1 MTTSAARPRSY
12 EFILLALLVLL
23 WGSVGLNRIGLG
35 LIFPQIK
42 AEFGMP
48 NWQASL
54 LIAGTSI
61 TWAFASWAGGWLSDR
76 YGRRRVLLPAVAFIC
91 VMTAAMGGAWS
102 FLSMFLVRDLL
113 GIGDGVGWSVGQATI
128 SEEVAPQRRGVSQA
142 LFTAGYTLIGAGAGA
157 LIITSLSV
165 HFGWRWAFPL
175 IAAATTPV
183 VIALALIMREPVMH
197 QAHAGAADWRA
208 ATRLLRKPSLV
219 LLTIMGCAI
228 LSWLQVFAG
237 FDHSFLVESRHFSPI
252 DAGEIASCWGFVG
265 AVGSVLL
272 PLASDY
278 WGRRPVVLA
287 SALVCAASLAAYLFG
302 GFDKTTMQLLLG
314 LSGFCGFGLLP
325 IVLATCVSESV
336 GEEERGA
343 ALGVT
348 NFFGVIIGTTL
359 MPFVG
364 GVLADGFGLTATLC
378 IPIAAQ
384 LAVAG
389 CVLAVTETAPRAV
402 ARRGMAQARQ
412 AA

>member
-1 MTTSAARPRSY
+1 MTTSTARPRSY
-12 EFILLALLVLL
+12 EFVLLALLILL

-35 LIFPQIK
+35 FIFPQIK

-54 LIAGTSI
+54 LISGTSI

-76 YGRRRVLLPAVAFIC
+76 YGRRRVLLPAAAFIC
-91 VMTAAMGGAWS
+91 VMTAAMGGTWS
-102 FLSMFLVRDLL
+102 FLSMFFVRDLL
-113 GIGDGVGWSVGQATI
+113 GIGDGIGWSVGEATI
-128 SEEVAPQRRGVSQA
+128 SEEVAPQRRGISQA

-157 LIITSLSV
+157 IIITSLSS
-165 HFGWRWAFPL
+165 HLGWRWTFPL
-175 IAAATTPV
+175 IAAVTTLV
-183 VIALALIMREPVMH
+183 VIALAAVMREPVARR
-197 QAHAGAADWRA
+197 AHHATDWRA
-208 ATRLLRKPSLV
+208 AVRLLRNPSLV
-219 LLTIMGCAI
+219 FLTIMGCAI

-237 FDHSFLVESRHFSPI
+237 FDHSFLVETRHFSPI
-252 DAGEIASCWGFVG
+252 DAGEIASSWGFIG
-265 AVGSVLL
+265 AIGSVLL

-287 SALVCAASLAAYLFG
+287 SSLVCAASLAAYAFG
-302 GFDKTTMQLLLG
+302 GFDKTMMQLLLG
-314 LSGFCGFGLLP
+314 LSGLCGFGLLP

-359 MPFVG
+359 MPFIG
-364 GVLADGFGLTATLC
+364 GVLADGFGFAATLC

-384 LAVAG
+384 LVVAS
-389 CVLAVTETAPRAV
+389 CILAVTETAPRVV
-402 ARRGMAQARQ
+402 ARRSATGARQ
-412 AA
+412 TA

>member
-1 MTTSAARPRSY
+1 MTTSTARPRSY
-12 EFILLALLVLL
+12 EFVLLALLILL

-54 LIAGTSI
+54 LISGTSI

-76 YGRRRVLLPAVAFIC
+76 YGRRRVLLPAAAFIC
-91 VMTAAMGGAWS
+91 VMTAAMGGTWS
-102 FLSMFLVRDLL
+102 FLSMFFVRDLL
-113 GIGDGVGWSVGQATI
+113 GIGDGIGWSVGEATI

-157 LIITSLSV
+157 IIITSLSS
-165 HFGWRWAFPL
+165 HLGWRWTFPL
-175 IAAATTPV
+175 IAAATTLV
-183 VIALALIMREPVMH
+183 VIALAAVMREPVARR
-197 QAHAGAADWRA
+197 AHHATDWRA
-208 ATRLLRKPSLV
+208 AVRLLRNPSLV
-219 LLTIMGCAI
+219 FLTIMGCAI

-237 FDHSFLVESRHFSPI
+237 FDHSFLVETRHFSPI
-252 DAGEIASCWGFVG
+252 DAGEIASSWGFIG
-265 AVGSVLL
+265 AIGSVLL

-287 SALVCAASLAAYLFG
+287 SSLVCAASLAAYAFG
-302 GFDKTTMQLLLG
+302 GFDKTMMQLLLG
-314 LSGFCGFGLLP
+314 LSGLCGFGLLP

-336 GEEERGA
+336 GEDERGA

-359 MPFVG
+359 MPFIG
-364 GVLADGFGLTATLC
+364 GVLADGFGFAATLC

-384 LAVAG
+384 LVVAG
-389 CVLAVTETAPRAV
+389 CILAVTETAPRVV
-402 ARRGMAQARQ
+402 ARRGATGARQ
-412 AA
+412 TA